1 MTAASRR
8 FVLTAL
14 AAMPVGGVP
23 ALADVAATGEP
34 DPIFS
39 LIDAARLARARLY
52 EVLDVFNELE
62 ELELSNKL
70 DEQHRELLADV
81 EEKESQ
87 CCGAL
92 YYAENAILGTKLCTH
107 AGVATQLIFAADRY
121 SANEVDEYLIPLLVN
136 AARVIDNAVVSK
148 IGLSDQ
154 LARRLSE
161 DQAEI
166 ES

>member
-70 DEQHRELLADV
+70 DEQHRELLKRGAPS
-81 EEKESQ
+81 EQGASQ
-87 CCGAL
+87 RK
-92 YYAENAILGTKLCTH
+92 TK
-107 AGVATQLIFAADRY
+107 GK
-121 SANEVDEYLIPLLVN
+121 S
-136 AARVIDNAVVSK
+136 
-148 IGLSDQ
+148 
-154 LARRLSE
+154 
-161 DQAEI
+161 
-166 ES
+166 

>member
-1 MTAASRR
+1 MYKILAWVLFAAI
-8 FVLTAL
+8 VGLPLL
-14 AAMPVGGVP
+14 AAW
-23 ALADVAATGEP
+23 
-34 DPIFS
+34 S
-39 LIDAARLARARLY
+39 LARLY
-52 EVLDVFNELE
+52 EVLDLFNELE

-121 SANEVDEYLIPLLVN
+121 SANEVDEYRIPLLVN
-136 AARVIDNAVVSK
+136 AARTIDGELVSK
-148 IGLSDQ
+148 IEFFRNHLGAANREAVAD
-154 LARRLSE
+154 
-161 DQAEI
+161 
-166 ES
+166 